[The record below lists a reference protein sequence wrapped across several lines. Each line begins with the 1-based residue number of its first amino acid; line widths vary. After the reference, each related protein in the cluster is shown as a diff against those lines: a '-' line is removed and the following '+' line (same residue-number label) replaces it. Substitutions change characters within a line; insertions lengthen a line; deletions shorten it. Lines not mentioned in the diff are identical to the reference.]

1 MANCVVVWTP
11 AKSLTDYIQE
21 QGITFVFAGKGDPN
35 PGHQKIGFDFQT
47 ALILNKRCLIC
58 GGCLDVCP
66 TQALFGMDLTTTTPP
81 KVDKNLCVGCLNCLE
96 ECPCESIVLEK
107 QGKGFCYQEKS
118 TFYQGVQESSE
129 KLCFQILTLAM
140 THAKQNN
147 INLIIAEGNSISSL
161 VYLLKSEVPVLICFQ
176 DRSLLVGVEKFC
188 IENEITFLKPE
199 KTYTQVLDFLQ
210 KERS

>member
-1 MANCVVVWTP
+1 
-11 AKSLTDYIQE
+11 
-21 QGITFVFAGKGDPN
+21 
-35 PGHQKIGFDFQT
+35 
-47 ALILNKRCLIC
+47 
-58 GGCLDVCP
+58 
-66 TQALFGMDLTTTTPP
+66 
-81 KVDKNLCVGCLNCLE
+81 
-96 ECPCESIVLEK
+96 
-107 QGKGFCYQEKS
+107 
-118 TFYQGVQESSE
+118 
-129 KLCFQILTLAM
+129 M

-210 KERS
+210 KERSWQTPIK